1 MTGILALRRKAARFP
16 EGLKRGLILLL
27 AAALLAC
34 ALPAAAEGPVP
45 QPWPE
50 DGVMYCAFDDV
61 EDGTV
66 LHVRF
71 KGQDGQ
77 DGLAAEL
84 CLYSQEKEM
93 VLTLFIR
100 CGGEVIV
107 RMPGGTYIVR
117 HSVGA
122 DWYGPEDGFGDGSW
136 SDQEGPNCAGLRQED
151 RLMTFEDGMEYML
164 TVEGKTGDEHP
175 WEEWGDFL
183 Q

>member
-1 MTGILALRRKAARFP
+1 M
-16 EGLKRGLILLL
+16 
-27 AAALLAC
+27 
-34 ALPAAAEGPVP
+34 
-45 QPWPE
+45 
-50 DGVMYCAFDDV
+50 AFDAAM
-61 EDGTV
+61 
-66 LHVRF
+66 LRF
-71 KGQDGQ
+71 VTDEINRKLTGGKVDKIFQPG
-77 DGLAAEL
+77 
-84 CLYSQEKEM
+84 KEEA
-93 VLTLFIR
+93 VFVIR

-164 TVEGKTGDEHP
+164 TVEVKTGDEHP